1 MRRRSSFTALGFICA
16 IAISVAAHA
25 ATVNFTAD
33 LSGANERPTPNDSTA
48 TGTMTGTLTGDAGLF
63 VFTYEITYEGLSGP
77 ATVGHIHD
85 AILPEPTPPFT
96 ERFGAPVHDLDSLD
110 SPIQG
115 DWTYLDASQ
124 PLTDE
129 HAANLIAGRMYVNIH
144 TDLFPDGEIRGQL
157 LAVEEPPTE
166 PPTEPPPGGV
176 IPLPAPIVMGL
187 FGLGA
192 AGVGAWKRRRV
203 V

>member
-1 MRRRSSFTALGFICA
+1 MRRRSSFEALAFICA
-16 IAISVAAHA
+16 IAISLNAYA

-33 LSGANERPTPNDSTA
+33 LLGANERPTPADSTA
-48 TGTMTGTLTGDAGLF
+48 TGTLTGQLTGDPGLF
-63 VFTYEITYEGLSGP
+63 VFTYTITYEGLSGP

-85 AILPEPTPPFT
+85 AINPDTNPPFT
-96 ERFGAPVHDLDSLD
+96 EKFGPPVHDLDSLD

-115 DWTYLDASQ
+115 DWTYLDLGQ

-144 TDLFPDGEIRGQL
+144 SELFPDGEIRGQI
-157 LAVEEPPTE
+157 LAEEEPP
-166 PPTEPPPGGV
+166 PPPPPGV
-176 IPLPAPIVMGL
+176 IPLPAPIVFGL
-187 FGLGA
+187 FGLSA

-203 V
+203 L